1 MFNLGLEERIS
12 EWRQFRKS
20 IQHLDRM
27 DMLRHTAELWAKAPL
42 VNHYLEADN
51 CDDWPGPWTL
61 IADNMYCDIGT
72 ALGIFYT
79 LFLTE
84 RFDNRDL
91 EVVIY
96 KDSSGFRPAVI
107 VCEKYALNIM
117 YRDVVNI
124 TTLASNID
132 VYSRFTVDDLN
143 AVNYL

>member
-1 MFNLGLEERIS
+1 MFDLGPEDRIS
-12 EWRQFRKS
+12 EWRHFRQS

-27 DMLRHTAELWAKAPL
+27 DMMRKTVELWSKAPL
-42 VNHYLEADN
+42 VSHYLEPDN
-51 CDDWPGPWTL
+51 CVNWPSPWTL
-61 IADNMYCDIGT
+61 IVDNMYCDIGT

-91 EVVIY
+91 DVVIY
-96 KDSSGFRPAVI
+96 KDSAGFRPAVT
-107 VCEKYALNIM
+107 VCEKYALNII

-124 TTLASNID
+124 TTLPSNIN

-143 AVNYL
+143 AVDYL

>member
-1 MFNLGLEERIS
+1 MFDFGPEERIS
-12 EWRQFRKS
+12 EWRQFRKR

-27 DMLRHTAELWAKAPL
+27 DMMRETAELWAKAPL
-42 VNHYLEADN
+42 VTHYLEPDN
-51 CDDWPGPWTL
+51 CDNWPSPWTL

-91 EVVIY
+91 DVVIY
-96 KDSSGFRPAVI
+96 KDSAGFRPAVI
-107 VCEKYALNIM
+107 VCEKYALNIN
-117 YRDVVNI
+117 YRDVVNT
-124 TTLASNID
+124 TTLPKDIN
-132 VYSRFTVDDLN
+132 VYSRFTAEDLN

>member
-1 MFNLGLEERIS
+1 MFDLSPEERIS
-12 EWRQFRKS
+12 EWRHFRQR

-27 DMLRHTAELWAKAPL
+27 DMMRETAVLWAKAPL
-42 VNHYLEADN
+42 VSHYLEPDY
-51 CDDWPGPWTL
+51 CDEWPSPWTL

-96 KDSSGFRPAVI
+96 KDSTGFRPAVI

-117 YRDVVNI
+117 YRDVVNT
-124 TTLASNID
+124 TTLDKNLD

-143 AVNYL
+143 AVDYL